1 MKVDDLIER
10 ARKLKE
16 KGLTIGEIAS
26 ELNVSRETAMWLLAK
41 VREDKVISD
50 VYVDLRAISNPYR
63 MRNIANAMADM
74 IYETVDKN
82 PDVVVGIATSGIPI
96 ATFVAEALDADLSM
110 YYPKKLKWEGE
121 GSRVGG
127 VFSENFAKVDE
138 KNCVIVDNVI
148 TTGNTIRETIEQVK
162 NRKGSVLC
170 SAVIIDKRGLSEIE
184 GIPLLSLFKIVR
196 I

>member
-1 MKVDDLIER
+1 MKVDDLVER
-10 ARKLKE
+10 ARRLKE

-50 VYVDLRAISNPYR
+50 VYVDLRAISSPYR
-63 MRNIANAMADM
+63 MRNIANAIADM
-74 IYETVDKN
+74 IYETVDEN

-96 ATFVAEALDADLSM
+96 ATFVAESLDADLSM

-121 GSRVGG
+121 ESRVGG
-127 VFSENFAKVDE
+127 VFSENFAKIDG

-148 TTGNTIRETIEQVK
+148 TTGNTIRETIEQVR
-162 NRKGSVLC
+162 NRKGNVLC
-170 SAVIIDKRGLSEIE
+170 SAVIIDKRGLNEIE
-184 GIPLLSLFKIVR
+184 GVPLLSLFKIVR

>member
-1 MKVDDLIER
+1 MRVDDLVER

-41 VREDKVISD
+41 VREDKVVSD
-50 VYVDLRAISNPYR
+50 VYVDLRSISHPYR
-63 MRNIANAMADM
+63 TRCIANALADM
-74 IYETVDKN
+74 ISESVEES
-82 PDVVVGIATSGIPI
+82 PEVVVGIATSGIPI
-96 ATFVAEALDADLSM
+96 ATFVAEYLEADLSM

-127 VFSENFAKVDE
+127 IFSENFAKVDE
-138 KNCVIVDNVI
+138 RSCVIVDNVV
-148 TTGNTIRETIEQVK
+148 TTGNTIRETVEQIRS
-162 NRKGSVLC
+162 RKGRVLC
-170 SAVIIDKRGLSEIE
+170 SAVVIDKKGLREIE
-184 GIPLLSLFKIVR
+184 GVPLLSLFKIVR

>member
-1 MKVDDLIER
+1 MKVDDLVER

-63 MRNIANAMADM
+63 MRSVANAMADM
-74 IYETVDKN
+74 ICETVDEN

-121 GSRVGG
+121 ESRVGG
-127 VFSENFAKVDE
+127 VFSENFAKVDG
-138 KNCVIVDNVI
+138 KNCVVVDNVI

-162 NRKGSVLC
+162 NRKGNVLC
-170 SAVIIDKRGLSEIE
+170 SAVIIDKKGLSEIE
-184 GIPLLSLFKIVR
+184 NVPLLSLFKIVR

>member
-1 MKVDDLIER
+1 MRIEDLIER
-10 ARKLKE
+10 ARRLKE

-26 ELNVSRETAMWLLAK
+26 ELNVSRETAMWLLTK

-50 VYVDLRAISNPYR
+50 VYVDLKAIANPYR
-63 MRNIANAMADM
+63 MRSIANAMADM
-74 IYETVDKN
+74 IYEKIESE
-82 PDVVVGIATSGIPI
+82 PDIVIGIATSGVPI

-121 GSRVGG
+121 ESRVGG
-127 VFSENFAKVDE
+127 VFSENFARVDN

-162 NRKGSVLC
+162 ARKGNVLC
-170 SAVIIDKRGLSEIE
+170 SAVVIDKRGLNEIE
-184 GIPLLSLFKIVR
+184 GVPVLSLFKIVR

>member
-1 MKVDDLIER
+1 MKVDDLVER

-63 MRNIANAMADM
+63 MRSIANAIADM
-74 IYETVDKN
+74 IYETVDEN
-82 PDVVVGIATSGIPI
+82 PDVVVGIATSGIPV
-96 ATFVAEALDADLSM
+96 ATFVAESLDADLSM

-121 GSRVGG
+121 ESRVGG
-127 VFSENFAKVDE
+127 VFSENFARIDG

-148 TTGNTIRETIEQVK
+148 TTGNTIRETIEHVR
-162 NRKGSVLC
+162 NRRGNVLC

-184 GIPLLSLFKIVR
+184 GVPLLSLFKIVR

>member
-1 MKVDDLIER
+1 MKVDDLVER

-63 MRNIANAMADM
+63 MRSIANAIADM
-74 IYETVDKN
+74 IYETVDEN
-82 PDVVVGIATSGIPI
+82 PDVVVGIATSGIPV
-96 ATFVAEALDADLSM
+96 ATFVAESLDADLSM

-121 GSRVGG
+121 ESRVGG
-127 VFSENFAKVDE
+127 VFSENFAKVDG

-148 TTGNTIRETIEQVK
+148 TTGNTIRETIEHVR
-162 NRKGSVLC
+162 NRRGNVLC

-184 GIPLLSLFKIVR
+184 GVPLLSLFKIVR

>member
-1 MKVDDLIER
+1 MRVDDLIER

-50 VYVDLRAISNPYR
+50 VYIDLKGIASPYR
-63 MRNIANAMADM
+63 MRCIANIIADL
-74 IYETVDKN
+74 IYERVKEE

-96 ATFVAEALDADLSM
+96 ATFVAEELNAELSM

-121 GSRVGG
+121 SARVGG

-138 KNCVIVDNVI
+138 KKCVIVDNVI
-148 TTGNTIRETIEQVK
+148 TTGNTIKETIEHVK
-162 NRKGSVLC
+162 ARNGEVLC
-170 SAVIIDKRGLSEIE
+170 SAVIIDKKGLEEID
-184 GIPLLSLFKIVR
+184 GVPVLSVFKIVR
-196 I
+196 L

>member
-1 MKVDDLIER
+1 MKVDDLVER
-10 ARKLKE
+10 ARRLKE

-50 VYVDLRAISNPYR
+50 VYVDLRAISSPYR
-63 MRNIANAMADM
+63 MRSIANTIADM
-74 IYETVDKN
+74 IYETVDEN

-96 ATFVAEALDADLSM
+96 ATFVAESLDADLSM

-121 GSRVGG
+121 ESRVGG
-127 VFSENFAKVDE
+127 VFSENFAKIDG

-148 TTGNTIRETIEQVK
+148 TTGNTIRETIEQVR
-162 NRKGSVLC
+162 NRKGNVLC

-184 GIPLLSLFKIVR
+184 GVPLLSLFKIVR

>member
-1 MKVDDLIER
+1 MKVDDLVER

-63 MRNIANAMADM
+63 MRSVANAMADM
-74 IYETVDKN
+74 ICETVDEN

-121 GSRVGG
+121 ESRVGG
-127 VFSENFAKVDE
+127 VFSENFANVDG
-138 KNCVIVDNVI
+138 KNCVVVDNVI

-162 NRKGSVLC
+162 NRKGNVLC
-170 SAVIIDKRGLSEIE
+170 SAVIIDKKGLSEIE
-184 GIPLLSLFKIVR
+184 NVPLLSLFKIVR

>member
-1 MKVDDLIER
+1 MKVDDLVER
-10 ARKLKE
+10 ARRLKE

-50 VYVDLRAISNPYR
+50 VYVDLRAISSPYR
-63 MRNIANAMADM
+63 MRNIANAIADM
-74 IYETVDKN
+74 IYETVDEN

-96 ATFVAEALDADLSM
+96 ATFVAESLDADLSM

-121 GSRVGG
+121 ESRVGG
-127 VFSENFAKVDE
+127 VFSENFAKIDG

-148 TTGNTIRETIEQVK
+148 TTGNTIRETIEQVR
-162 NRKGSVLC
+162 NRKGNVLC

-184 GIPLLSLFKIVR
+184 GVPLLSLFKIVR